1 MCCAFGAGIGRASG
15 PERHIGRLP
24 PPRCITTARPPTVV
38 LIILNFGVRLRLS
51 IKGQQSSSLLLQTL
65 LLQTLQLHTPQFM

>member
-1 MCCAFGAGIGRASG
+1 M
-15 PERHIGRLP
+15 
-24 PPRCITTARPPTVV
+24 

-51 IKGQQSSSLLLQTL
+51 TKGQQSSSLLLQTLLLQTLLLQTL

>member
-1 MCCAFGAGIGRASG
+1 M
-15 PERHIGRLP
+15 
-24 PPRCITTARPPTVV
+24 